1 MSKEVIKEKEIDIGK
16 TIKKTSEETA
26 KKVVEE
32 LKFNRMIK
40 GFLSYPK
47 RVELLLYNY
56 ETLKEAIEQKEEDIK
71 YLDEYGLPEGSK
83 SVVIYQSSSG
93 GVSKE
98 DRYVELRDKY
108 KREKLETER
117 DIKRIEN
124 AIKKIKGDKYFDIIR
139 LKYLNTEEERIRTD
153 EDLAEIFEVDRIT
166 INRNRRRLIN
176 KLVTILFPQ
185 SIREVM

>member
-26 KKVVEE
+26 KKIVEE

-40 GFLSYPK
+40 EFISYPK

-56 ETLKEAIEQKEEDIK
+56 ETLKDAIEQKEEDIK

-83 SVVIYQSSSG
+83 SVVIYQSGSG
-93 GVSKE
+93 GMSKE
-98 DRYVELRDKY
+98 DRYVELREKY
-108 KREKLETER
+108 RREKLETER

-124 AIKKIKGDKYFDIIR
+124 AIKKIKDDKYFDIIR
-139 LKYLNTEEERIRTD
+139 LKYLNIEENRVKTD
-153 EDLAEIFEVDRIT
+153 EELAEKLGKDRST
-166 INRNRRRLIN
+166 IIRNRKRLIN

-185 SIREVM
+185 SIKELI